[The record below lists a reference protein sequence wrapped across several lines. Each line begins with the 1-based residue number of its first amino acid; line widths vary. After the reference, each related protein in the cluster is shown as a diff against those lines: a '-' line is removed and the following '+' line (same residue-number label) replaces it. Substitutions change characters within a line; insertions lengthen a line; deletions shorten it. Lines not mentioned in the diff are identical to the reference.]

1 MGRMNAMNLE
11 CEAIHRYRELESWFT
26 DRNLDELASLCA
38 RLATWHREAYMRMA
52 GTDSLMP
59 VEALK
64 AAIVPWVDPNPG
76 PAPREF
82 LWRLASPAELLELA
96 LKAEPSEECA
106 AKLRAALSKLGPMNW
121 EVEMEAGTAPALAL
135 GAERRLAR

>member
-1 MGRMNAMNLE
+1 L
-11 CEAIHRYRELESWFT
+11 
-26 DRNLDELASLCA
+26 
-38 RLATWHREAYMRMA
+38 
-52 GTDSLMP
+52 
-59 VEALK
+59 
-64 AAIVPWVDPNPG
+64 
-76 PAPREF
+76 